1 MVDSP
6 ILSYIDVWHA
16 NFLPPRFIVGEA
28 RELGQRYTCSNELA
42 PPRDKLAERVSRCL
56 HELAHTPVEPEAPI
70 QEAPIQP
77 EIPAE
82 PEAPIQETEQVAV
95 EFVNSET
102 ESDRDEDM
110 VTRKTMTI
118 DHFMPGSKQT
128 TQQQPS
134 QSRGQTP
141 PAPPSPSPPSN
152 RSQKRQ
158 LTAEQTLAGQRDA
171 QARTPPPPLNHQE
184 VPSSKNHRFRSERT
198 WCPPPKQ
205 HQRGNLHSN
214 WTTNLF
220 PRVLAYECGRKV
232 KGVVL
237 PKAWCT
243 TSFYPRTCM
252 TLRRGRK
259 NPWEEGCSGILSQ

>member
-42 PPRDKLAERVSRCL
+42 PPRDKSAERVSRCL
-56 HELAHTPVEPEAPI
+56 HELAHTPVKPEAPI
-70 QEAPIQP
+70 QEAPVQP

-118 DHFMPGSKQT
+118 DRFVPSTRST

-134 QSRGQTP
+134 QGH
-141 PAPPSPSPPSN
+141 
-152 RSQKRQ
+152 
-158 LTAEQTLAGQRDA
+158 G
-171 QARTPPPPLNHQE
+171 
-184 VPSSKNHRFRSERT
+184 
-198 WCPPPKQ
+198 
-205 HQRGNLHSN
+205 
-214 WTTNLF
+214 
-220 PRVLAYECGRKV
+220 
-232 KGVVL
+232 
-237 PKAWCT
+237 
-243 TSFYPRTCM
+243 
-252 TLRRGRK
+252 
-259 NPWEEGCSGILSQ
+259 